1 MASYTYL
8 ISSLPDLRTDGEMP
22 LTYEEFLKCCE
33 SVVSERDYALLE
45 SLTLGSQEGPLV
57 KDWAGFYGML
67 KSELNYQR
75 SMLLGKSYP
84 SGYDKD
90 AAIAQVAASAVNAKN
105 PLEAEKI
112 LLDFEFENLDTLVG
126 MHMFD
131 DVVLFGYAIKLKLL
145 ERMNCFRKEK
155 GNAEFQRLFNEVQ
168 QRVYHL

>member
-8 ISSLPDLRTDGEMP
+8 IASLPDLRTDGEMP

-33 SVVSERDYALLE
+33 SNVSGRDYERLE
-45 SLTLGSQEGPLV
+45 ALTLGSREGPLLE
-57 KDWAGFYGML
+57 DWAGFYGML

-75 SMLLGKSYP
+75 SMLLGKAYP
-84 SGYDKD
+84 SSYDKD
-90 AAIAQVAASAVNAKN
+90 AMIAQVAASAVNARN

-145 ERMNCFRKEK
+145 ERMNCFRQEK
-155 GNAEFQRLFNEVQ
+155 GSAEFKRLFSEVQ
-168 QRVYHL
+168 QRVYNL